1 MVAIESTPRA
11 RPKRSDSVFFP
22 LMAIAMALVV
32 FVGFAPTYY
41 LREQF
46 NGPPLNLL
54 RMVHGAAFT
63 GWIAL
68 LVTQTGLIA
77 ANRRD
82 RVATSVHVINGVNSS
97 TVQKT
102 ISELPVASVNAPAT

>member
-1 MVAIESTPRA
+1 MSHVTWKIVEDGTP
-11 RPKRSDSVFFP
+11 
-22 LMAIAMALVV
+22 
-32 FVGFAPTYY
+32 
-41 LREQF
+41 LRVCKQY
-46 NGPPLNLL
+46 P
-54 RMVHGAAFT
+54 RYAAANTAEPNT
-63 GWIAL
+63 GK
-68 LVTQTGLIA
+68 VIA